1 MPLTS
6 DEVRKVALLARLELT
21 DIEIESQSTAL
32 NNLLEHINV
41 LQSADINLV
50 SPTSHSVPV
59 VNVLRMD
66 SIISSLERSVALSNA
81 PEARDGCFLVPRIM
95 DGDA

>member
-59 VNVLRMD
+59 VNVLRVD
-66 SIISSLERSVALSNA
+66 SIIPSLERSVALSNA

>member
-6 DEVRKVALLARLELT
+6 DEVRKVALLARLELQ
-21 DIEIESQSTAL
+21 DDEIEKQSSAL

-41 LQSADINLV
+41 LQNADIELV
-50 SPTSHSVPV
+50 SPTSHSIPV
-59 VNVLRMD
+59 VNVLRSD
-66 SIISSLERSVALSNA
+66 SIVPSLDRSVALSNA